1 MAKQL
6 TRYVLAIVIGAI
18 VGETVG
24 LPLAFAL
31 DIIFRGDITGG
42 RWALNTPNVILTL
55 INGGAIGY
63 TAGYIAQR
71 RGKLMAAL
79 AVWMPMIVLIIV
91 EVSMNRDILGNYQ
104 ASSDTTPALWFWI
117 ALVPAMIGGHFAVKH
132 RPKVGL
138 AALAGGLG
146 GAALILFSLGGA
158 AFHVFTIVVAYEE
171 SGFFAALITA
181 FAPPLS
187 ELYLVIK
194 IWHKSGYL
202 TNQYD
207 MRFLLLTGIGIFGLA
222 MYALSAIAN
231 RQARRQRPDARL

>member
-6 TRYVLAIVIGAI
+6 TRYLLAIVIGAI
-18 VGETVG
+18 VGEIVG

-31 DIIFRGDITGG
+31 DIIFGGDVTGG

-55 INGGAIGY
+55 IKGGAIGY
-63 TAGYIAQR
+63 SAGYIAQR

-79 AVWMPMIVLIIV
+79 AVWMPMIVLMIV
-91 EVSMNRDILGNYQ
+91 AVAMNRDILGNYQ
-104 ASSDTTPALWFWI
+104 ASLDTKPALWLWI

-171 SGFFAALITA
+171 SGFLAALITA
-181 FAPPLS
+181 SAPPLS
-187 ELYLVIK
+187 ELYWVIK

-207 MRFLLLTGIGIFGLA
+207 MLFLLLIGIGIFGLA
-222 MYALSAIAN
+222 MLALSAMFEK
-231 RQARRQRPDARL
+231 REQASTPTTP